1 MMGAARAIWLLVRMS
16 VRVAPWQSAACL
28 CESIGVA
35 LNLLRPLYLAWF
47 VSGAIEHDAARM
59 TTATIAFVVQVG
71 VGRLLIIIGMNAR
84 AGQLERVGYAFD
96 TRIAEITAGTPDV
109 EHFDNPEYLDQMQIL
124 REEAGALG
132 LAVNTLLNTL
142 STLTAAIGTIALA
155 ITADW
160 RMLLVAAAGLPSLL
174 FAPLVVRWQTRAEQL
189 GAESGRLAN
198 HLLHLGTTPAAAG
211 ELRIF
216 DLAAPLRGRLGEATR
231 AWRAP
236 KLALA
241 RRESAVTVAS
251 QVLFYG
257 SAAAVLSWLV
267 SDVIAGHLTVGAL
280 TLALLLVGRLQ
291 GTSSE
296 MRSVIGQVAS
306 MSRTAGRF
314 LWLLDAERE
323 LHRRYTGIEQPPA
336 VLRDG
341 ITLSALTYRYPN
353 ATALAVDS
361 ISLDLPAGSVIAL
374 VGENGAGKSTLV
386 NLLTGLLPAT
396 GGTMRIDGRD
406 SRQFDLTA
414 WRRQLAGAF
423 QDHVRYEFTIRDA
436 VGIGDIPARTDDS
449 RVREAMRAGAAEAV
463 LDSVPRGL
471 STQLGATWQ
480 DGVDLSGGQWQRITI
495 ARGMM
500 RRSPILRVLDEPTA
514 ALDAATEHELFDRYT
529 AAARVGRSSGTV
541 TVLVTHRFSTV
552 SAADL
557 VVVLDR
563 GRVVEQGSHG
573 ELMARRGYYAE
584 LYELQARG
592 YR

>member
-1 MMGAARAIWLLVRMS
+1 MFR
-16 VRVAPWQSAACL
+16 
-28 CESIGVA
+28 
-35 LNLLRPLYLAWF
+35 
-47 VSGAIEHDAARM
+47 
-59 TTATIAFVVQVG
+59 
-71 VGRLLIIIGMNAR
+71 
-84 AGQLERVGYAFD
+84 
-96 TRIAEITAGTPDV
+96 
-109 EHFDNPEYLDQMQIL
+109 
-124 REEAGALG
+124 
-132 LAVNTLLNTL
+132 
-142 STLTAAIGTIALA
+142 
-155 ITADW
+155 
-160 RMLLVAAAGLPSLL
+160 
-174 FAPLVVRWQTRAEQL
+174 
-189 GAESGRLAN
+189 
-198 HLLHLGTTPAAAG
+198 
-211 ELRIF
+211 
-216 DLAAPLRGRLGEATR
+216 
-231 AWRAP
+231 
-236 KLALA
+236 
-241 RRESAVTVAS
+241 
-251 QVLFYG
+251 
-257 SAAAVLSWLV
+257 
-267 SDVIAGHLTVGAL
+267 L